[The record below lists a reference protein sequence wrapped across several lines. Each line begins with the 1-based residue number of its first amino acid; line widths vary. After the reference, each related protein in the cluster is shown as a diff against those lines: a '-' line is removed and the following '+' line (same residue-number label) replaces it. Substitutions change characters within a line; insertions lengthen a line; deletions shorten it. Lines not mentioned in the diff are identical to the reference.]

1 MMGTLCMIGAT
12 EIIVVCVLVLLL
24 FGGKKIPELM
34 KGLGQGVRSFKSAM
48 NEPLPDEQQR
58 EQEWRNQQAQQQ
70 YQPQPDQTTQ
80 NESEQR

>member
-1 MMGTLCMIGAT
+1 MNGVLCMIGAT

-34 KGLGQGVRSFKSAM
+34 RGLGQGVRNFKQGM

-70 YQPQPDQTTQ
+70 SQPQPDQTTQ

>member
-1 MMGTLCMIGAT
+1 MGTLCMIGAT

-34 KGLGQGVRSFKSAM
+34 KGLGQGVRSFKTAM

-58 EQEWRNQQAQQQ
+58 REQEWHGQEQAHQAQQSQ
-70 YQPQPDQTTQ
+70 QSQQSAQ
-80 NESEQR
+80 NEPE